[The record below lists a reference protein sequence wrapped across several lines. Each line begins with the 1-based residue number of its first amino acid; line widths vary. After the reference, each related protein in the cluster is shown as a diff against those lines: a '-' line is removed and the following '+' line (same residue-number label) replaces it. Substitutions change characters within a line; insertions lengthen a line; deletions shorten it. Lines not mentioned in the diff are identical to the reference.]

1 MKEIKA
7 NHYIDTVIYSVDM
20 ILRTLKSEL
29 KQKID
34 NLKINVTG
42 EQFIVLDTICSFKD
56 IYQQKLSEIIMKD
69 KSNMT
74 RILRVLE
81 NKKLITRESGNV
93 NNRLVYFLRITEEG
107 RKIVEETMPKIKIFI
122 TEIFENITDEEIEL
136 LHKLSGKFQT
146 DLSNISDCIRK

>member
-20 ILRTLKSEL
+20 ILRVLKSEL

-34 NLKINVTG
+34 NLKIGITG
-42 EQFIVLDTICSFKD
+42 EQFIVLDTICSCKD
-56 IYQQKLSEIIMKD
+56 IYQQKLSDIIMKD

-81 NKKLITRESGNV
+81 DKQLIQREVGNV
-93 NNRLVYFLRITEEG
+93 NNRLVYFLRTTEKG
-107 RKIVEETMPKIKIFI
+107 QKIVDDNMPKIKVFI
-122 TEIFENITDEEIEL
+122 TEIFENIEDEEIEL
-136 LHKLSGKFQT
+136 LHKLSNKFQK
-146 DLSNISDCIRK
+146 DLSNISDSIR

>member
-20 ILRTLKSEL
+20 ILRVLKSEL

-34 NLKINVTG
+34 NLKIGITG
-42 EQFIVLDTICSFKD
+42 EQFIVLDTICCYKD
-56 IYQQKLSEIIMKD
+56 IYQQKLSEIVMKD

-81 NKKLITRESGNV
+81 DKQLIKREIGSV
-93 NNRLVYFLRITEEG
+93 NNRLVYFLRPTNTG
-107 RKIVEETMPKIKIFI
+107 KNVVEDNMPKIKVFI
-122 TEIFENITDEEIEL
+122 TEIFENIEDEEIEL
-136 LHKLSGKFQT
+136 LHKLSGKFQK
-146 DLSNISDCIRK
+146 DLSKLSDKF